1 MAKDGKKK
9 ETKKKT
15 TGKTGG
21 RANPIPK
28 EFGGIKVP
36 KELRKAGKKAIEL
49 VKDPVVSEVVAAALL
64 SAAAALRAPAGDK
77 NGPSQATGRS
87 ARPGPNPN
95 PIGDTL
101 KGLAVDLA
109 RRTIEGVGDRQR
121 ARGRKAEP
129 RTPESS
135 DT

>member
-9 ETKKKT
+9 DAKKRT
-15 TGKTGG
+15 AGK
-21 RANPIPK
+21 ANPIPK

-121 ARGRKAEP
+121 ARGRKPEP

>member
-9 ETKKKT
+9 DAKKKT
-15 TGKTGG
+15 AGS
-21 RANPIPK
+21 ANPIPK

-77 NGPSQATGRS
+77 NGPSHATGRGT
-87 ARPGPNPN
+87 RPRPDAN

-121 ARGRKAEP
+121 ARGRKPEP